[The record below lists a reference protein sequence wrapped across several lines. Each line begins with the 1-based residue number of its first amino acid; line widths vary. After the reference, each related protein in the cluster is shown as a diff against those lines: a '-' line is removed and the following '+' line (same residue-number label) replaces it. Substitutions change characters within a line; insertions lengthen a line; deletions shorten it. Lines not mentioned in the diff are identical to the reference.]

1 MYFSVTGRLLHKDE
15 TVAVIEAAGVG
26 YEIMIGH
33 PAYQALPE
41 IGMDAT
47 LYTTLIVR
55 EDAMMLVGFPSPE
68 DKRFYENLISV
79 SGVGPKTGLKILS
92 ELTPLQIRNAVIAED
107 TSVLSKTKGIGP
119 KLASRIVLELKD
131 KIRHLIVN
139 EDTSGKDNLGRKR
152 LEVLLAMRVLGY
164 ADQEVKPSIDQAF
177 RDPDMS
183 GKDVEEIIRHILT
196 GLVRGGKRE

>member
-1 MYFSVTGRLLHKDE
+1 M
-15 TVAVIEAAGVG
+15 
-26 YEIMIGH
+26 
-33 PAYQALPE
+33 
-41 IGMDAT
+41 
-47 LYTTLIVR
+47 
-55 EDAMMLVGFPSPE
+55 
-68 DKRFYENLISV
+68 
-79 SGVGPKTGLKILS
+79 
-92 ELTPLQIRNAVIAED
+92 QIRNAVIAED